1 VAVDESLGGAVDCV
15 AFLVAPV
22 VELARKSAFEQAAVK
37 VDVSSFAAAVEFEG
51 VVGAVAGIV
60 AVAGAV
66 NTEGVGFAVVLARGA
81 VEAGTLGSGIWM
93 VFFAAVR
100 GYVGW
105 AVFVEPAVVA
115 AVAVTRRAVDTSAAV
130 AAAGAG
136 AGAVAVG
143 TAADTSYSAHPV
155 TVGVA
160 IHSMGERIALQLAVA
175 DDFHMLAPLHHIPG
189 KPPACLHTAPSVAAE
204 GTPVAVADAAVLV
217 AEKLSNTV
225 AAVAAAVEGSYIV
238 DSCLANMTKADSSRV
253 LAAAAASPAGP
264 APGHEKACNSW
275 PLDPFNS
282 I

>member
-130 AAAGAG
+130 AAAG